1 MAEFMAEYTSDA
13 ALGEDGYLGEKGL
26 VTLPADELKAVKDAV
41 AGQAPMKTDELS

>member
-1 MAEFMAEYTSDA
+1 MVLMDEELAGLRT
-13 ALGEDGYLGEKGL
+13 LGEKGL